1 MSAHAQED
9 ELLVMST
16 EELLEAQLELYH
28 NSMVFVKSIALRVAT
43 DLLIPD
49 AIYRRGGRATLP
61 ELATDTGLHPTK
73 LPHLRRLMR
82 MLAVTGIFQMQQ
94 DNETGEEFVYKLTRV
109 SRLLVNKIT
118 KG

>member
-49 AIYRRGGRATLP
+49 AIYRRGGRAT
-61 ELATDTGLHPTK
+61 DTGLHPTK